1 MAAKKVVRADHVGPH
16 RTPYQKNKKRIFSSL
31 NVCALCGKPVD
42 FSLKWPDPMSATI
55 DHIIPVSKGG
65 SPDAIENMQLAH
77 LSCNR
82 VKGDAIPKKRKEH
95 HEAVI
100 SNRLLPQHCDWSGY
114 R

>member
-1 MAAKKVVRADHVGPH
+1 MADKKVVRADHIGPH
-16 RTPYQKNKKRIFSSL
+16 RTPYQKNKKRIFASQ

-42 FSLKWPDPMSATI
+42 FSLSWPDPMSATI

-77 LSCNR
+77 LCCNR
-82 VKGDAIPKKRKEH
+82 SKGDSLPKKTRHKE
-95 HEAVI
+95 EII
-100 SNRLLPQHCDWSGY
+100 SNRILPQHCDWAGY